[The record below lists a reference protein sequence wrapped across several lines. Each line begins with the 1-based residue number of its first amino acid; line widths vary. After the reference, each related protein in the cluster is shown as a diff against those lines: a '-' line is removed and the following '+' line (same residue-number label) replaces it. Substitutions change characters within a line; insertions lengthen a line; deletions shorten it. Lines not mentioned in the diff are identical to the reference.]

1 MKQQIKIRK
10 KVKDYQFEAT
20 LQDFSE
26 DELKKYVGTLF
37 NHVTTLSEQKKE
49 DPDLGS
55 LLDKYKE
62 LCEVRYNG
70 QLKDYKKKLMLA
82 RGIMKLRGIQG
93 VKEIDEMIAKTH
105 DPFIPD

>member
-1 MKQQIKIRK
+1 MRQKIKK
-10 KVKDYQFEAT
+10 KVKDYQFEST

-37 NHVTTLSEQKKE
+37 NHVTTLSEQKRE
-49 DPDLGS
+49 DHDLRA
-55 LLDKYKE
+55 LLDRYKD
-62 LCEVRYNG
+62 LCEVKYNG

-93 VKEIDEMIAKTH
+93 VKEIDDMIAKTQ
-105 DPFIPD
+105 DPFLTD